1 MLTII
6 LAIRWRD
13 PVMCRYGAIPRFFLT
28 QSGSPCKLAEVELS
42 WLQSPINR
50 IWKPRKWYG
59 NMVYQCW
66 SSCCL
71 RQTGRKNAIHSSSNH
86 SNTWLFIWGYLMAF
100 WHRRKIQIII
110 KSWDFESHII
120 KSEGIIK
127 KKLVFKHSKKWTS
140 RTLWTFP
147 WEKNPGKLPKRPRNA
162 EHSGL
167 RGGGSGT
174 RGEDL
179 RRLAGGGE
187 EGGDGQPWPAIGGGF
202 TQKPWVFQGN

>member
-1 MLTII
+1 MIWQYGLSMLII
-6 LAIRWRD
+6 ML
-13 PVMCRYGAIPRFFLT
+13 FT
-28 QSGSPCKLAEVELS
+28 S
-42 WLQSPINR
+42 NR
-50 IWKPRKWYG
+50 PQECHTFIIKSFKH
-59 NMVYQCW
+59 M
-66 SSCCL
+66 
-71 RQTGRKNAIHSSSNH
+71 I
-86 SNTWLFIWGYLMAF
+86 FIWGYLMAF